1 MLLGAECKHVSVYDV
16 GRGCQPFY
24 LRADVESKPSAPV
37 TDLDDGVPAGEG
49 EFPVGTLAK
58 GGVCTRGS
66 G

>member
-1 MLLGAECKHVSVYDV
+1 MYDV